1 MRLPKIGIGLGPILL
16 KRIEGL
22 VGLCAPKLILGLL
35 DVLKF
40 GQYGTHLKWV
50 FTSLVFQRWRCV
62 GKWSDFGSDSRDSG
76 SLIGSPSGDKKVQ
89 IFIKGLLFGNFE
101 VFKITEEIVFIFC
114 ISDDYWWRHWMC
126 YFS

>member
-40 GQYGTHLKWV
+40 GTHLRWV

-76 SLIGSPSGDKKVQ
+76 SLMGSPSGEEKISIKV
-89 IFIKGLLFGNFE
+89 ILLFCLGYHLN
-101 VFKITEEIVFIFC
+101 ICDFC
-114 ISDDYWWRHWMC
+114 MC
-126 YFS
+126 GLTLCVCV